1 MTLLDQ
7 SIYNMVSWFRD
18 NEFSVISR
26 NQSISRS
33 AVILSF
39 ISYQI
44 RVNYPRI
51 KIKFWARFTI
61 VTLVLLAK
69 VIINSVRKFFLNLTL
84 R

>member
-1 MTLLDQ
+1 MALLDHF
-7 SIYNMVSWFRD
+7 IYNMFSWFRD

-39 ISYQI
+39 ISYQL
-44 RVNYPRI
+44 RANYPRI

-69 VIINSVRKFFLNLTL
+69 VIISSVRNFF
-84 R
+84 